1 MDACRV
7 SQVQAAFA
15 AGAILI
21 FGGWVDAKK
30 TVGYVDWSLLLL
42 IGSAL
47 GLSKGIVNSGLADYV
62 GGAIRDS
69 GISAEGSLFVLYAFT
84 MVSGRC
90 FLACFCVDRHASLCC
105 LMQRGVGEKR
115 ELHRVGGV
123 PYLDSVIGVSNR
135 RQGCV

>member
-1 MDACRV
+1 MSC
-7 SQVQAAFA
+7 QVQAAFA

-47 GLSKGIVNSGLADYV
+47 GLSKGIVNSGLANYV

-69 GISAEGSLFVLYAFT
+69 GISPEGSLFVLYAFT
-84 MVSGRC
+84 MVSGSV
-90 FLACFCVDRHASLCC
+90 FFCVSINTPRYVFFAATWDKGGGLEQSWGGPVSRQYH
-105 LMQRGVGEKR
+105 GV
-115 ELHRVGGV
+115 
-123 PYLDSVIGVSNR
+123 
-135 RQGCV
+135 CV

>member
-1 MDACRV
+1 MYLKKLTQLFSWLHAEVTAVHTRSPPAPIAAPPSACSVHTLLRV
-7 SQVQAAFA
+7 RQVQAAFT

-47 GLSKGIVNSGLADYV
+47 GLSKGIVNSGLANFI

-69 GISAEGSLFVLYAFT
+69 GISADASLFVLYAFT
-84 MVSGRC
+84 MVSREI
-90 FLACFCVDRHASLCC
+90 VRPS
-105 LMQRGVGEKR
+105 VGA
-115 ELHRVGGV
+115 
-123 PYLDSVIGVSNR
+123 
-135 RQGCV
+135 QQQ

>member
-1 MDACRV
+1 MLCFACILLPCLFLF
-7 SQVQAAFA
+7 QVQAAFS

-47 GLSKGIVNSGLADYV
+47 GLSKGIVNSGLAGYV

-84 MVSGRC
+84 MVSRPLRTAVLGR
-90 FLACFCVDRHASLCC
+90 FFASL
-105 LMQRGVGEKR
+105 RAAGS
-115 ELHRVGGV
+115 VGGMAEPV
-123 PYLDSVIGVSNR
+123 GGDRYRYAVM
-135 RQGCV
+135 